1 MTTQSAFNEGLNAAM
16 NYKPADWANIGCPY
30 VAKENRDAWFAG
42 LRAGQEIERLL
53 ERLCSPM
60 RKE

>member
-30 VAKENRDAWFAG
+30 VAKENRDAWFDG
-42 LRAGQEIERLL
+42 LRAGQESLTFD
-53 ERLCSPM
+53 
-60 RKE
+60 